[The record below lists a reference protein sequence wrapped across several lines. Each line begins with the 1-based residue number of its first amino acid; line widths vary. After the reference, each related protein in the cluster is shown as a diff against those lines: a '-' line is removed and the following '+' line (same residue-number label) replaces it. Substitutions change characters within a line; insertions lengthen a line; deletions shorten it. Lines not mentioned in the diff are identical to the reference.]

1 VIHSRKGNNHSRLSD
16 RTAQSES
23 SHLIK
28 RERSSIVE
36 VSGSTRSRQWFIPIV
51 FDARL
56 LHVG

>member
-1 VIHSRKGNNHSRLSD
+1 MIHSRKGNNHSRLSD
-16 RTAQSES
+16 RPAQSES

-28 RERSSIVE
+28 RDRSSIVE
-36 VSGSTRSRQWFIPIV
+36 VSGSTRSKQWFFAIV